1 MRWFLEFY
9 RSYVGKKVV
18 MAVTGIIVFGFVLVH
33 MMGNLKLYQGPETF
47 NAYAQWLR
55 EMGKPFLGRSYAL
68 WIFRV
73 GLIAAFG
80 LHILS
85 AYQVTVHN
93 WRARPVK
100 YSRKDRIQMGYAERT
115 MRWGGVILGLFILYH
130 LAHLTWGF
138 KWVHP
143 TFAADN
149 VYQNVIAGF
158 KIWWV
163 SGIYIAAQV
172 FLGLHMYHG
181 LWSMFQSLGWSGES
195 GGRDWRRLFS
205 ASFATVVA
213 VGNISFPV
221 SVQLGLGG

>member
-1 MRWFLEFY
+1 MTKFKMNRRDFLA
-9 RSYVGKKVV
+9 STAAATV
-18 MAVTGIIVFGFVLVH
+18 MA
-33 MMGNLKLYQGPETF
+33 
-47 NAYAQWLR
+47 
-55 EMGKPFLGRSYAL
+55 
-68 WIFRV
+68 
-73 GLIAAFG
+73 
-80 LHILS
+80 
-85 AYQVTVHN
+85 
-93 WRARPVK
+93 
-100 YSRKDRIQMGYAERT
+100 
-115 MRWGGVILGLFILYH
+115 GVSMPKI
-130 LAHLTWGF
+130 
-138 KWVHP
+138 